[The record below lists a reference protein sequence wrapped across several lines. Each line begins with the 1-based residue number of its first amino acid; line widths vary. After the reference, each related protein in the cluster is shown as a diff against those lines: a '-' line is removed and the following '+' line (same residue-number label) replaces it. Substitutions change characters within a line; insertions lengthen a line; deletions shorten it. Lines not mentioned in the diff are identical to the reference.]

1 MKLNYKRTFL
11 VGLAFLS
18 ISAFWQLYDNLVP
31 LILTETFGMGETLR
45 GVIMAADNVLA
56 LFLLPFFGGLSDKTN
71 TRLGRRTP
79 YIITGTAIAVIFM
92 LILPIS
98 EQNTNLTLFLA
109 GLGVVLLAMGSY
121 RSPAVALMP
130 DLTPK
135 PLRSKANA
143 VINLMGALGGVY
155 TLVMIK
161 TLIPKEDR
169 PSYIPVFASV
179 AILMVIAVVL
189 LVLTVRERKLSAEV
203 AAMDAES
210 EPDATEQKQGK
221 QSRRKLPPDVM
232 RSLVFLLASVFAWF
246 MAYNAVTT
254 AFSSY
259 AIEVWGL
266 KGGDFADCLM
276 VATVA
281 AVISYIPVG
290 FIAGKIGRKKTILTG
305 IVLMGAAYIS
315 GFFFTTYHPLANI
328 VFAMVGIGWA
338 FINVNSYP
346 MVVEMSSHGDVGH
359 YTGLYYTFSMSAQI
373 LTPIL
378 SGFFLEYVSYTTLFP
393 YAALFMVIAFYTM
406 LMVKHGD
413 VKPMRKKD
421 LLESF
426 DAGDE

>member
-45 GVIMAADNVLA
+45 GTIMAADNVLA
-56 LFLLPFFGGLSDKTN
+56 LFLLPLFGGLSDKTN

-79 YIITGTAIAVIFM
+79 YIIVGTAIAVTFM
-92 LILPIS
+92 LFLPVF
-98 EQNTNLTLFLA
+98 EQNINLIMFLI

-161 TLIPKEDR
+161 ILIPKEDR
-169 PSYIPVFASV
+169 PNYLPVYASV
-179 AILMVIAVVL
+179 AILMVVAVLL

-203 AAMDAES
+203 AALDRES
-210 EPDATEQKQGK
+210 EPVAAEGKTKQP
-221 QSRRKLPPDVM
+221 RRKLPPDVF
-232 RSLVFLLASVFAWF
+232 RSLAFLLASVFAWF

-259 AIEVWGL
+259 AVEVWGL

-305 IVLMGAAYIS
+305 IILMGLAYAA
-315 GFFFTTYHPLANI
+315 GFFFTAYHPLANI

-378 SGFFLEYVSYTTLFP
+378 SGFFLEHFSYTTLFP
-393 YAALFMVIAFYTM
+393 YAAIFMAIAFCTM

>member
-31 LILTETFGMGETLR
+31 LILTNTFGMGETLR

-79 YIITGTAIAVIFM
+79 YIIVGTAIAVFFM
-92 LILPIS
+92 LFLPMS
-98 EQNTNLTLFLA
+98 EQKNNLSLFLV

-143 VINLMGALGGVY
+143 VINLMGALGGVF
-155 TLVMIK
+155 TLVMVK
-161 TLIPKEDR
+161 VLIPAEDR
-169 PSYIPVFASV
+169 PNYLPVFASV
-179 AILMVIAVVL
+179 AMLMVVAVVL
-189 LVLTVRERKLSAEV
+189 LVLTVRERRLSAEV
-203 AAMDAES
+203 AAMDREEVPAHAAAADPS
-210 EPDATEQKQGK
+210 AG
-221 QSRRKLPPDVM
+221 RKLPPDVK
-232 RSLVFLLASVFAWF
+232 RSLIFLLISVFAWF

-259 AIEVWGL
+259 ALEVWGL

-290 FIAGKIGRKKTILTG
+290 FIAGRIGRKKTILIG
-305 IVLMGAAYIS
+305 ILLMGAAYVA
-315 GFFFTTYHPLANI
+315 GFFFTSYHPLANV

-346 MVVEMSSHGDVGH
+346 MVVEMSSHGDVGR

-378 SGFFLEYVSYTTLFP
+378 SGFFLEYFSYTTLFP
-393 YAALFMVIAFYTM
+393 YAALFMVIAFCTM

-413 VKPMRKKD
+413 VKPMKKKD
-421 LLESF
+421 LLEAF
-426 DAGDE
+426 DVGDE

>member
-18 ISAFWQLYDNLVP
+18 ISAFWQMYDSLVP
-31 LILTETFGMGETLR
+31 LILSETFGMGETLR

-56 LFLLPFFGGLSDKTN
+56 LFLLPLFGSLSDKTH
-71 TRLGRRTP
+71 TPLGRRTP
-79 YIITGTAIAVIFM
+79 YIIAGTAIAVSFM
-92 LILPIS
+92 LVLPIS
-98 EQNTNLTLFLA
+98 ERNTNLSLFLIA
-109 GLGVVLLAMGSY
+109 LGIVLLAMGSY

-155 TLVMIK
+155 TLIMVK
-161 TLIPKEDR
+161 FLISKEER
-169 PSYIPVFASV
+169 PDYLPVFASV
-179 AILMVIAVVL
+179 AVLMVLAVLL
-189 LVLTVRERKLSAEV
+189 LVLTVRERRLSAEV
-203 AAMDAES
+203 AAMEAKED
-210 EPDATEQKQGK
+210 DTVQKMVK
-221 QSRRKLPPDVM
+221 ENTRRKLPPDVF
-232 RSLVFLLASVFAWF
+232 RSLVFLLISVFAWF

-259 AIEVWGL
+259 AVEVWGL
-266 KGGDFADCLM
+266 QGGDFADCLM

-290 FIAGKIGRKKTILTG
+290 MIAGRIGRKRTILAG
-305 IVLMGAAYIS
+305 IVLMAAAYVGGI
-315 GFFFTTYHPLANI
+315 FFKTYHPLAN
-328 VFAMVGIGWA
+328 VMFAMVGIGWA

-346 MVVEMSSHGDVGH
+346 MVVEMSSHGDVGR

-378 SGFFLEYVSYTTLFP
+378 SGFFLEHLSYATLFP
-393 YAALFMVIAFYTM
+393 YAAVFMVIAFFTM
-406 LMVKHGD
+406 LMVRHGD
-413 VKPMRKKD
+413 VKPMPKKD
-421 LLESF
+421 ILESF

>member
-18 ISAFWQLYDNLVP
+18 ISAFWQMYDSLVP
-31 LILTETFGMGETLR
+31 LILSETFGMGETLR

-56 LFLLPFFGGLSDKTN
+56 LFLLPLFGSLSDKTR
-71 TRLGRRTP
+71 TPLGRRTP
-79 YIITGTAIAVIFM
+79 YIIVGTAIAVAFM

-98 EQNTNLTLFLA
+98 ERNTNLSLFLLA
-109 GLGVVLLAMGSY
+109 LGVVLLAMGSY

-155 TLVMIK
+155 TLIMVK
-161 TLIPKEDR
+161 FLISKEER
-169 PSYIPVFASV
+169 PDYLPVFASV
-179 AILMVIAVVL
+179 AILMVLAVVL
-189 LVLTVRERKLSAEV
+189 LVLTVRERRLSAEI
-203 AAMDAES
+203 AAMETGEGDAAQQAVG
-210 EPDATEQKQGK
+210 DHT
-221 QSRRKLPPDVM
+221 RRKLPPDVF
-232 RSLVFLLASVFAWF
+232 RSLVFLLISVFAWF

-259 AIEVWGL
+259 AVEVWGL
-266 KGGDFADCLM
+266 QGGDFADCLM

-290 FIAGKIGRKKTILTG
+290 MIASRIGRKRTILAG
-305 IVLMGAAYIS
+305 IVLMAAAYVGGI
-315 GFFFTTYHPLANI
+315 FFKTYHPLAN
-328 VFAMVGIGWA
+328 VMFAMVGIGWA

-346 MVVEMSSHGDVGH
+346 MVVEMSSHGDVGR

-378 SGFFLEYVSYTTLFP
+378 SGFFLEYLSYATLFP
-393 YAALFMVIAFYTM
+393 YAAVFMVIAFFTM
-406 LMVKHGD
+406 LMVRHGD
-413 VKPMRKKD
+413 VKPMPKKD
-421 LLESF
+421 ILESF

>member
-45 GVIMAADNVLA
+45 GAIMAADNVLA
-56 LFLLPFFGGLSDKTN
+56 LFLLPLFGGLSDKTN

-79 YIITGTAIAVIFM
+79 YIIIGTAIAVTFM
-92 LILPIS
+92 LFLPAF
-98 EQNTNLTLFLA
+98 EQKNNLALFLV

-155 TLVMIK
+155 TLIMIK
-161 TLIPKEDR
+161 MLIPKEDR
-169 PSYIPVFASV
+169 PNYLTVFASV
-179 AILMVIAVVL
+179 AVLMVIAVVL
-189 LVLTVRERKLSAEV
+189 LVLTIRERKLSAEV
-203 AAMDAES
+203 AALDREFEPAPAE
-210 EPDATEQKQGK
+210 EKAKQP
-221 QSRRKLPPDVM
+221 RRKLPPDVK
-232 RSLVFLLASVFAWF
+232 RSLIFLLASVFAWF
-246 MAYNAVTT
+246 TAYNAVTT

-259 AIEVWGL
+259 AVEVWGL

-290 FIAGKIGRKKTILTG
+290 FIAGRIGRKKTILTG
-305 IVLMGAAYIS
+305 IVLMGSAYVA

-373 LTPIL
+373 LTPVL
-378 SGFFLEYVSYTTLFP
+378 SGFFLEHFSYATLFP
-393 YAALFMVIAFYTM
+393 YAAIFMTIAFCTM

>member
-359 YTGLYYTFSMSAQI
+359 YTGLYYTF
-373 LTPIL
+373 
-378 SGFFLEYVSYTTLFP
+378 
-393 YAALFMVIAFYTM
+393 
-406 LMVKHGD
+406 
-413 VKPMRKKD
+413 
-421 LLESF
+421 
-426 DAGDE
+426 